1 MNKELVD
8 YIKQQTEI
16 NVPKNKITN
25 ILLKQG
31 WHQSEIDD
39 AFLASGAGIDN
50 SEVSAGGGFE
60 DGRFDDPDQ
69 DKNGFGSSQKML
81 FAVAG
86 VLAVLAI
93 IAGIAVFSPLGD
105 KKEET
110 APSGA
115 GTTTTDLG
123 AGDAA
128 VNQPAGGEEAEV
140 DTAVLTSIEELETS
154 IQPPFGWVAR
164 EGTIRSRPLAAF
176 FKAVSEKDSYGKTIF
191 NENISVTL
199 DNFASAGV
207 SDEAAYIAKSKT
219 TLQEKIE
226 NYKMLTES
234 KVSLGDG
241 SEATM
246 INSSFTQNGLDL
258 KNMQMFAVKNDN
270 VYIITGVALASNWDK
285 EKDMIGMAIMSFK
298 FPSGQ

>member
-8 YIKQQTEI
+8 YIKQQIEI
-16 NVPKNKITN
+16 NVPKNKITS

-39 AFLASGAGIDN
+39 AFLAAGAGIN
-50 SEVSAGGGFE
+50 SPEGSGAGGFE
-60 DGRFDDPDQ
+60 DGGFDDPDQ
-69 DKNGFGSSQKML
+69 DKNGVGSSRKMI
-81 FAVAG
+81 FTVAVA
-86 VLAVLAI
+86 LAVLAI
-93 IAGIAVFSPLGD
+93 IAGIVVFSPFGD

-115 GTTTTDLG
+115 GTTTDAG
-123 AGDAA
+123 AGDTAA
-128 VNQPAGGEEAEV
+128 NQPAAGEETEVGAEV
-140 DTAVLTSIEELETS
+140 LTLIKELKTS
-154 IQPPFGWVAR
+154 IQPPSGWVAR

-176 FKAVSEKDSYGKTIF
+176 FKAVPEKDSSGKTIF

-199 DNFASAGV
+199 DNFGSAGV
-207 SDEAAYIAKSKT
+207 GDGAAYIAKSKT
-219 TLQEKIE
+219 TLQAKIE
-226 NYKMLTES
+226 NYKMLTER
-234 KVSLGDG
+234 KVNLGDG
-241 SEATM
+241 SEATL

-270 VYIITGVALASNWDK
+270 VYIVTGVALASNWDK